1 MQDNEEL
8 FDQNESV
15 VENAEETAEPIEN
28 FEDNNDSGQETETV
42 QKKKKSRKTWIIIP
56 IILLLLIALA
66 VVSALIFV
74 KQYFNYNYKEITS
87 KPEELGFEEVIE
99 EKTINIALFGF
110 DSRNEKSFTG
120 RSDSIMILSL
130 NTGTKEIKLIS
141 VMRDSFVP
149 INYKNKISYNKINSA
164 YAKGGPELA
173 MKTLNT
179 VFGLDI
185 SEYATVNFFGMADII
200 DALGGIEA
208 EVTQSEVR
216 HLNNGVTEQCRYSGD
231 DAEKYK
237 INSAGKQK
245 LNGIQAVAYARI
257 RYTSNAEGTSND
269 YGRTDRQR
277 YVLNQLFNKAKTLE
291 KSKYPALI
299 KATMP
304 FCETSLSYTEIMD
317 LALKIM
323 LQSPTFE
330 ETRVPDTNYTM
341 KAPKTSAGSIVYY
354 DLNFAAQLIHSFIY
368 DDVKP
373 EDYIA
378 TNGIKKY
385 DWYNKGFKPPV
396 FEKNENKTNNQ
407 AESSQ
412 TTETK

>member
-1 MQDNEEL
+1 MQENEEL

-15 VENAEETAEPIEN
+15 VENAEETAEPIDD
-28 FEDNNDSGQETETV
+28 FEDNNDSVQETETV

-99 EKTINIALFGF
+99 EKTINIALFGI
-110 DSRNEKSFTG
+110 DSRSEKSFSG

-149 INYKNKISYNKINSA
+149 IDYKNKITYNKINSA

-173 MKTLNT
+173 VKTLNT

-185 SEYATVNFFGMADII
+185 SEYATVNFFGMADIV
-200 DALGGIEA
+200 DALGGIEV
-208 EVTQSEVR
+208 EVTKSEVSFI
-216 HLNNGVTEQCRYSGD
+216 NGGVAEHCRYSGE
-231 DAEKYK
+231 DAEKNK
-237 INSAGKQK
+237 INSAGKQL
-245 LNGIQAVAYARI
+245 LNGVQAVAYARI
-257 RYTSNAEGTSND
+257 RYTSNAQGTSND

-277 YVLNQLFNKAKTLE
+277 YVLNQLFNKAKTID

-299 KATMP
+299 KAAMP
-304 FCETSLSYTEIMD
+304 CCETSLSYTEIMD

-378 TNGIKKY
+378 ANGVQKN

-396 FEKNENKTNNQ
+396 FEKNENKAENQ
-407 AESSQ
+407 VASSQ
-412 TTETK
+412 TTETN